1 MAKVKFDV
9 CDVCNEVII
18 KAQGGI
24 EIAGEN
30 IAITWVGKDSPEGDP
45 FRNAGIHAPMNGRVT
60 LTICKTCLLK
70 ELKISNSDFLD
81 ILNNDR

>member
-9 CDVCNEVII
+9 CDICNEVVV
-18 KAQGGI
+18 KSKGGI
-24 EIAGEN
+24 EVSGQN
-30 IAITWVGKDSPEGDP
+30 IAVAWVGKNSPEGDP
-45 FRNAGIHAPMNGRVT
+45 FKNAGIHAPMDGRVT
-60 LTICKTCLLK
+60 LTICKSCLIK